1 MATAKKREV
10 MEDGM
15 GDLFDHIEDFL
26 DFPGEEDVFGLME
39 PCGGMSGALLLPP
52 LPVPVADE
60 LLGDGVGEDSL
71 DGFITAD
78 NKAGVDFSKEDD
90 KWDEIDIMQ
99 LEWMSKFLDDPE
111 SSLGLHSGGGDA
123 VDKSAT
129 SDDRPGETKADQRC
143 FFRTSSPVSVLE
155 PSTNTGG
162 RGISE
167 SSSSSSYSSSS
178 TSASY
183 FIGGKKD
190 TPLSR
195 PEPPTVLAVPA
206 RARTKRARPAA
217 FVPRPHVVVPCSPP
231 APTETV
237 AALPSPLSSESFE
250 ESSFRAPPRPLP
262 SKKSK
267 KRNHPTDEGDYS
279 CSPPAVRKCL
289 HCEITKTPQWRAGPL
304 GPKTLCNACG
314 VRYKS
319 GRLFPEYRPAASP
332 TFVPAVHSNSH
343 RKVVEMRNMAD
354 HNTVVTD
361 DCDLLEY
368 IRRRA

>member
-1 MATAKKREV
+1 

-26 DFPGEEDVFGLME
+26 DFPGEEDVLGLLE
-39 PCGGMSGALLLPP
+39 PCGGVSGRF
-52 LPVPVADE
+52 ADE

-71 DGFITAD
+71 DGFTAAD
-78 NKAGVDFSKEDD
+78 NKAGVDFRKEED
-90 KWDEIDIMQ
+90 KQGPWDEIDIVQ
-99 LEWMSKFLDDPE
+99 LEWMSNFLDDPE
-111 SSLGLHSGGGDA
+111 SSLGLHGGGDA
-123 VDKSAT
+123 VDKSAA
-129 SDDRPGETKADQRC
+129 SDDSPGETKADQRC

-155 PSTNTGG
+155 ASTNAGG

-190 TPLSR
+190 ARAPAPPPLSR
-195 PEPPTVLAVPA
+195 PEPPAVLAVPA

-217 FVPRPHVVVPCSPP
+217 FLPRPHVVVPCSPP
-231 APTETV
+231 APTDTV
-237 AALPSPLSSESFE
+237 AALPSPLSAESFD

-267 KRNHPTDEGDYS
+267 KRKHPNDDGDDS

-332 TFVPAVHSNSH
+332 TFVPTVHSNSH
-343 RKVVEMRNMAD
+343 RKVVEMRIMGND
-354 HNTVVTD
+354 NTVITD